1 MLVATAALIVD
12 TIINNVADF
21 ITSSIVSNF
30 GIVLFILISL
40 AYGVSQYFILEIV
53 KLKLEEVRMKSRYL
67 NLMHR
72 VVTTVQYFLT
82 AIIIFVVLQILLSA
96 QYYGWMLTLV
106 TATSYT
112 LNVIL
117 LGLFAQRFF
126 SWYRSNKN
134 TIVVLLYGL
143 SAAALAI
150 TSVVAVISDSY
161 NLQAKQGEITSQS
174 KVVYPSFDPGTVQT
188 LLHDIYHY
196 SDLISFSLVWIS
208 TAVLLR
214 HYSQRLG
221 RAKYWN
227 LMMLPLIY
235 YLSSLIAFF
244 NLYTPETDTEAFYY
258 YIYASLN
265 STAGGILFGF
275 AFRSIGKSIAHN
287 SNVRNYMTIS
297 AYGFV
302 LLFISNQATLIAA
315 PYPPFGLIT
324 VSFMGLSAYLM
335 FVGLYSAAISI
346 SGDIR
351 LRQSIRK
358 SAMEESKL
366 LVSIGA
372 AQMEQK
378 IQTKVIE
385 RAKGHAEI
393 MMQQTGVQSS
403 LTEHE
408 MKQYL
413 STVLKEIKVLQNVDE
428 IVKKGKEI
436 LDSSTEFLACS
447 KFAGIRLVY
456 NNYFDIYEKVMQ
468 RYRIGDHEGIRWVT
482 SIVDKDNADLVRRF
496 LRLGVQIRH
505 VKNMPPIDFAVSDK
519 EMIATIDKMEGGEMV
534 QSLLVSNESAYI
546 DHFNSIFEELW
557 KNGIDAEDRINAIEE
572 GVDAEDIEI
581 IQNPAEI
588 QKIRFNLLK
597 SASSEILIVFPTTT
611 AFHRQEY
618 AGALQVLK
626 EAAGRGVKVRILTPM
641 DDLIEKTVEKLRND
655 YYYHQQHT
663 QPQIDIRYIESHLQT
678 KVTILVVDRRFSLVI
693 EKKDDS
699 KENFIEA
706 VGIATY
712 SNSKSTVLSYVSI
725 FESLWKQT
733 EMYEQLKVHDR
744 MQKEFINIAAHELRT
759 PIQPLVLTSESL
771 KRIIPNEE
779 RLSIIIRNA
788 KKLQT
793 LANDILDITKI
804 ESNSLNL
811 NKGPVNLNEIILN
824 TIADCRRQIKDA
836 NTLKLVFEPTGDV
849 LVYADRER
857 IVQVISNLLNN
868 SIKFTKEG
876 TIVITAEQKGDKGVI
891 VAIKDTGIGIDPEIM
906 PRLFSKFVTK
916 SFEGT
921 GLGLFISKSI
931 IEAHG
936 GKIWAINNDDG
947 KGATFAF
954 SLPILT

>member
-1 MLVATAALIVD
+1 MSKRNSILLPISRSSDKRILVIMLVAIAALIVD
-12 TIINNVADF
+12 TVINNVADF

-30 GIVLFILISL
+30 GIVIFVLISL
-40 AYGVSQYFILEIV
+40 MYGVSQYFILEFV
-53 KLKLEEVRMKSRYL
+53 KLKLKEVRMKSRYL

-72 VVTTVQYFLT
+72 VITTVQYFLT

-112 LNVIL
+112 LNVVL

-134 TIVVLLYGL
+134 TVVVLLYGL

-196 SDLISFSLVWIS
+196 SDLVSFSLVWIS

-221 RAKYWN
+221 RANYWN

-244 NLYTPETDTEAFYY
+244 NLYTPQTDTEAFYY

-287 SNVRNYMTIS
+287 SNVRNYMTIC

-358 SAMEESKL
+358 SGMEESKL

-385 RAKGHAEI
+385 KAKGHAEI

-597 SASSEILIVFPTTT
+597 SATSEILIVFPTTT

-641 DDLIEKTVEKLRND
+641 DDLIEKT
-655 YYYHQQHT
+655 
-663 QPQIDIRYIESHLQT
+663 
-678 KVTILVVDRRFSLVI
+678 
-693 EKKDDS
+693 DDS

-771 KRIIPNEE
+771 KRVIPNEE

-836 NTLKLVFEPTGDV
+836 NTPKFVFEPTGDV

-857 IVQVISNLLNN
+857 IDQVISNLLNN

-876 TIVITAEQKGDKGVI
+876 TIVITAEEKGDKDVI
-891 VAIKDTGIGIDPEIM
+891 VAIKDTGTGIDPEIM

-916 SFEGT
+916 SFEGI
-921 GLGLFISKSI
+921 GLGLFISKHI